1 MAADFTELTWVGE
14 DTEWTLQELTA
25 RTSFTEP
32 ELRELVECGALSLRG
47 PRTLA
52 LLHSASRLRADFELD
67 LDGVLLAL
75 RLLRRIQ
82 ELESE
87 MAALKPA
94 SR

>member
-1 MAADFTELTWVGE
+1 VEAEFTEVTWVGE
-14 DTEWTLQELTA
+14 DAEWTLQELTA
-25 RTSFTEP
+25 RTCFSEP

-52 LLHSASRLRADFELD
+52 LLHSAARLRTDFELD
-67 LDGVLLAL
+67 LNGLVLAL
-75 RLLRRIQ
+75 QLLRRIQ

-94 SR
+94 RG